1 MRLLNLKKPS
11 ADLSAYYTIYL
22 EVGMIVVLL
31 SLITIFKVDFQTEVK
46 ELEFNMRDEV
56 IAIEEIVQTEQITRP
71 PPPPRPPVPVEVP
84 NDLAIEEY
92 ELNLDA
98 SLDLQEALELPPPPP
113 APASKEAPKVEATQ
127 EEPEI
132 FIAVEEMPELIGGL
146 ESVQK
151 RIVYPEIARKAG
163 IEGRVFVQFVID
175 EQGNVLNPVVLR
187 GIGGGC
193 DEAAL
198 EAVKKAKFKP
208 GKQRGKPVRVQ
219 YSIPVIFRLTAAQK
233 NDVNQR

>member
-1 MRLLNLKKPS
+1 MRHLNLKKPG
-11 ADLSAYYTIYL
+11 ADVSVYYKIYL
-22 EVGMIVVLL
+22 QTGLIISLLAMITL
-31 SLITIFKVDFQTEVK
+31 FKVDIQTEVK
-46 ELEFNMRDEV
+46 ELEFNSRDEV
-56 IAIEEIVQTEQITRP
+56 ISIEEIIQTEQVTRP

-84 NDLAIEEY
+84 NDMLVEEI

-98 SLDLQEALELPPPPP
+98 SLDITEALELPKAPP
-113 APASKEAPKVEATQ
+113 AQPKDTKKVEEV
-127 EEPEI
+127 EEPEV

-151 RIVYPEIARKAG
+151 LIVYPEIAKKAG

-175 EQGNVLNPVVLR
+175 EKGNVTNPIVLK

-198 EAVKKAKFKP
+198 EAVKKAKFSP
-208 GKQRGKPVRVQ
+208 GKQRGRPVKVQ
-219 YSIPVIFRLTAAQK
+219 YSIPIVFRLTAADK
-233 NDVNQR
+233 KSE

>member
-11 ADLSAYYTIYL
+11 ADLGAYYTINL
-22 EVGMIVVLL
+22 ELGMIAALL
-31 SLITIFKVDFQTEVK
+31 SLITLFKIDFQTEVK
-46 ELEFNMRDEV
+46 QLEFDVRDEV
-56 IAIEEIVQTEQITRP
+56 VAIEEIVQTEQITRP

-98 SLDLQEALELPPPPP
+98 SLDLSEALELPPAPP
-113 APASKEAPKVEATQ
+113 APVKKEAPKVEVE
-127 EEPEI
+127 EEPEV

-163 IEGRVFVQFVID
+163 IEGKVFVQFVID
-175 EQGNVLNPVVLR
+175 EEGNVRNPIILK

-198 EAVKKAKFKP
+198 EAVKQAKFKP

-219 YSIPVIFRLTAAQK
+219 YSIPVIFRLTAAQR
-233 NDVNQR
+233 NVN